1 MIRGFLRILGPR
13 RGLMFGYL
21 AWVVAYGVLHGVA
34 MVLLVP
40 ISQALFDGR
49 YADAARWLAV
59 LAAVVVAAAV
69 AQYVQSSRAMRM
81 ALATMRLLHRRLGD
95 HMVTLPL
102 GWFSRDTVGSVSQIA
117 VKGTTFVGTSG
128 AHLITPIVLN
138 TVSAATVVI
147 GLALFDWRIAA
158 VALVGGL
165 ILMACGALAAGLIA
179 GAEMLNHD
187 AEVEVNTRVV
197 EFARCQPVLR
207 AFGRTGADFAPLGA
221 ALDAQHRVGR
231 RALWRSVAG
240 LMLNGVAVQAVFSA
254 LIVAGAWLAV
264 GGGASEA
271 TGNDVALN
279 PLTAV
284 AILGLAARFASPLAA
299 LAEYGSAMRMARTEL
314 DRITDILD
322 TPALPEPDS
331 PQSVSIPG
339 RVELDRVTFSYPGPA
354 GQSEATG
361 GVGRVVATDI
371 SFVAEPGTMTA
382 LVGPSGSGKTTLTR
396 LIARFYDTDTG
407 TVRVGGVDVRD
418 QRTAD
423 LMAQLSLVFQD
434 VYLFDDTLR
443 ENVRV
448 GRPGATDAEIAA
460 AAETAGLASVLQR
473 LPDGWQT
480 RVGEGGS
487 ALSGG
492 ERQRVSIARALLK
505 DAPIVLFDE
514 ATSALDP
521 ENERQVAA
529 SIRTLAQRSTVIVIA
544 HKLSTVTAADT
555 IVVLSGTGE
564 VADTGSHA
572 ELMARGGQYADFW
585 AQRVAASG
593 WSMGVG

>member
-1 MIRGFLRILGPR
+1 MIRGFLHILGPR

-21 AWVVAYGVLHGVA
+21 AWVGAYGVLHGVA

-165 ILMACGALAAGLIA
+165 ILMACGALAARLIA

-207 AFGRTGADFAPLGA
+207 AFGRTGADFVPLGA

-254 LIVAGAWLAV
+254 LIGAGAWLAV
-264 GGGASEA
+264 RGEL
-271 TGNDVALN
+271 DPV
-279 PLTAV
+279 TAV

-322 TPALPEPDS
+322 TPALPEPQS
-331 PQSVSIPG
+331 PQSVSVPG
-339 RVELDRVTFSYPGPA
+339 RVELDRVAFSYPGR
-354 GQSEATG
+354 SEATG

-418 QRTAD
+418 QRTTD

-434 VYLFDDTLR
+434 VYLFDDTLW
-443 ENVRV
+443 ENVRI

-460 AAETAGLASVLQR
+460 AAETAGLTSVLQR

-521 ENERQVAA
+521 ENERHVAE

-585 AQRVAASG
+585 AQRTAASG
-593 WSMGVG
+593 WAMGVG

>member
-1 MIRGFLRILGPR
+1 MIRGFLRILGPQ

-21 AWVVAYGVLHGVA
+21 AWVSVYGVLHGTA

-40 ISQALFDGR
+40 IAQALFDAR
-49 YADAARWLAV
+49 YGDAARWLAV

-102 GWFSRDTVGSVSQIA
+102 GWFSRDTVGAVSQIA

-138 TVSAATVVI
+138 SVSAGTVVL
-147 GLALFDWRIAA
+147 GLALFDWRIAV

-165 ILMACGALAAGLIA
+165 ILVACGGLASRLIA
-179 GAEMLNHD
+179 VAEVLNHD

-207 AFGRTGADFAPLGA
+207 AFGRTGADFTPLSD
-221 ALDAQHRVGR
+221 ALVAQHRAGR

-240 LMLNGVAVQAVFSA
+240 LMLNGVAVQAVFSV
-254 LIVAGAWLAV
+254 LIVTGAWLAV
-264 GGGASEA
+264 SGTLS
-271 TGNDVALN
+271 
-279 PLTAV
+279 PITAV

-314 DRITDILD
+314 NRITDILD
-322 TPALPEPDS
+322 TPALPEPAA
-331 PQSVSIPG
+331 PQPVTIPG
-339 RVELDRVTFSYPGPA
+339 RVELDHIAFSYPG
-354 GQSEATG
+354 
-361 GVGRVVATDI
+361 RMVATDI

-396 LIARFYDTDTG
+396 LIARFYDADAG
-407 TVRVGGVDVRD
+407 AVRVGGVDVRD

-434 VYLFDDTLR
+434 VYLFDDTLW
-443 ENVRV
+443 ENVRI

-460 AAETAGLASVLQR
+460 AADTAGLAAVLAR
-473 LPDGWQT
+473 LPEGWRT

-505 DAPIVLFDE
+505 EASVVLFDE

-521 ENERQVAA
+521 QNEQHVAD
-529 SIRTLAQRSTVIVIA
+529 SIRTLARRSTVIVIA
-544 HKLSTVTAADT
+544 HKLSTVTAADK
-555 IVVLSGTGE
+555 IVVLSGAGD
-564 VADTGSHA
+564 VADTGTHA

-585 AQRVAASG
+585 AQRVSASG
-593 WSMGVG
+593 WSMAHR

>member
-1 MIRGFLRILGPR
+1 MIRGFLRILGPQ

-21 AWVVAYGVLHGVA
+21 AWVSAYGLLHGIA

-49 YADAARWLAV
+49 YGDAARWLGV
-59 LAAVVVAAAV
+59 LALVVLGAAV

-102 GWFSRDTVGSVSQIA
+102 GWFTRDTVGSVSQIA

-138 TVSAATVVI
+138 IVSAATVVA
-147 GLALFDWRIAA
+147 GLALFDWRIAV

-165 ILMACGALAAGLIA
+165 VLVGCGRLASRLIA
-179 GAEMLNHD
+179 EAEMLNHA

-207 AFGRTGADFAPLGA
+207 AFGRTGADFVPLRA
-221 ALDAQHRVGR
+221 ALDAQHRMGR

-240 LMLNGVAVQAVFSA
+240 LMLNGVAVQAVFSV
-254 LIVAGAWLAV
+254 LIAVGAWLAV
-264 GGGASEA
+264 GGASVATGDVGGASVA
-271 TGNDVALN
+271 TGSLN
-279 PLTAV
+279 PITAV

-314 DRITDILD
+314 DRITAILD
-322 TPALPEPDS
+322 TPALPEPDV
-331 PQSVSIPG
+331 PQPVSDPG
-339 RVELDRVTFSYPGPA
+339 RVELEHVAFSYP
-354 GQSEATG
+354 
-361 GVGRVVATDI
+361 GRVVATDI

-396 LIARFYDTDTG
+396 LIARFYDTDAG
-407 TVRVGGVDVRD
+407 VVRVGGVDVRD

-434 VYLFDDTLR
+434 VYLFDDTLW
-443 ENVRV
+443 ENVRI
-448 GRPGATDAEIAA
+448 GRPDATDAEIAA
-460 AAETAGLASVLQR
+460 AARTAGLTAVLNR

-521 ENERQVAA
+521 ENEHHLAE
-529 SIRTLAQRSTVIVIA
+529 SIRTLARRSTVIVIA
-544 HKLSTVTAADT
+544 HKLSTVTAADQ
-555 IVVLSGTGE
+555 IVVLSGEGT
-564 VADTGSHA
+564 VADRGTHA
-572 ELMARGGQYADFW
+572 ELMDRGGQYADFW
-585 AQRVAASG
+585 AQRVSASG
-593 WSMGVG
+593 WSMAEKVG

>member
-1 MIRGFLRILGPR
+1 MIRGFLRILGPQ

-21 AWVVAYGVLHGVA
+21 AWVSAYGVLHGVA

-49 YADAARWLAV
+49 YGDAARWLGI

-138 TVSAATVVI
+138 TVSAGTVVL

-165 ILMACGALAAGLIA
+165 ILVGCGLLASRLIA
-179 GAEMLNHD
+179 GAEMINHA

-207 AFGRTGADFAPLGA
+207 AFGRTGADFTPLSA
-221 ALDAQHRVGR
+221 ALDDQHRVGR

-240 LMLNGVAVQAVFSA
+240 LMLNGVAVQGVFSV
-254 LIVAGAWLAV
+254 LIAAGAWLAV
-264 GGGASEA
+264 GA
-271 TGNDVALN
+271 TLN
-279 PLTAV
+279 PITAV

-322 TPALPEPDS
+322 TPSLLEPDA
-331 PQSVSIPG
+331 PQAVSVPG
-339 RVELDRVTFSYPGPA
+339 RVELDHVAFSYPGR
-354 GQSEATG
+354 T
-361 GVGRVVATDI
+361 VATDV

-396 LIARFYDTDTG
+396 LIARFYDTDAG
-407 TVRVGGVDVRD
+407 VVRVGGVDVRD
-418 QRTAD
+418 QATGE

-434 VYLFDDTLR
+434 VYLFDDTLW
-443 ENVRV
+443 ENVRI

-460 AAETAGLASVLQR
+460 AADTAGLASVLAR

-480 RVGEGGS
+480 KVGEGGS

-505 DAPIVLFDE
+505 DASIVLFDE

-521 ENERQVAA
+521 ENERHVAE

-544 HKLSTVTAADT
+544 HKLSTVTAADQ
-555 IVVLSGTGE
+555 IVVLSGAGD
-564 VADTGSHA
+564 VAESGTHA

-585 AQRVAASG
+585 AQRVSASG
-593 WSMGVG
+593 WSMNAGVVS

>member
-1 MIRGFLRILGPR
+1 
-13 RGLMFGYL
+13 
-21 AWVVAYGVLHGVA
+21 
-34 MVLLVP
+34 
-40 ISQALFDGR
+40 
-49 YADAARWLAV
+49 
-59 LAAVVVAAAV
+59 
-69 AQYVQSSRAMRM
+69 
-81 ALATMRLLHRRLGD
+81 
-95 HMVTLPL
+95 
-102 GWFSRDTVGSVSQIA
+102 
-117 VKGTTFVGTSG
+117 
-128 AHLITPIVLN
+128 VLN

-165 ILMACGALAAGLIA
+165 ILMACGALAARLIA

-207 AFGRTGADFAPLGA
+207 AFGRTGSDFTPLSA

-254 LIVAGAWLAV
+254 LIGAGAGLAV
-264 GGGASEA
+264 RGEL
-271 TGNDVALN
+271 D

-322 TPALPEPDS
+322 TPALPEPQS
-331 PQSVSIPG
+331 PQSVSVPG
-339 RVELDRVTFSYPGPA
+339 RVELDRVAFSYPGR
-354 GQSEATG
+354 SEAPG

-418 QRTAD
+418 QRTTD

-434 VYLFDDTLR
+434 VYLFDDTLW
-443 ENVRV
+443 ENVRI
-448 GRPGATDAEIAA
+448 GRPGASDAEIAA
-460 AAETAGLASVLQR
+460 AAETAGLTSVLRR

-505 DAPIVLFDE
+505 AAPIVLFDE

-521 ENERQVAA
+521 ENERHVAE

-564 VADTGSHA
+564 VADAGSHA

-585 AQRVAASG
+585 AQRTAAAG
-593 WSMGVG
+593 WAMGVG

>member
-1 MIRGFLRILGPR
+1 MIRGFLHILGPR

-21 AWVVAYGVLHGVA
+21 AWVGAYGVLHGVA

-69 AQYVQSSRAMRM
+69 AQYVQSSLAMRM

-165 ILMACGALAAGLIA
+165 ILMACGALAARLIA

-207 AFGRTGADFAPLGA
+207 AFGRTGADAFGRTGADFVPLGA

-254 LIVAGAWLAV
+254 LIGAGAWLAV
-264 GGGASEA
+264 RGEL
-271 TGNDVALN
+271 DPV
-279 PLTAV
+279 TAV

-322 TPALPEPDS
+322 TPALPEPQS
-331 PQSVSIPG
+331 PQSVSVPG
-339 RVELDRVTFSYPGPA
+339 RVELDRVAFSYPGR
-354 GQSEATG
+354 SEAPG

-371 SFVAEPGTMTA
+371 NFVAEPGTMTA

-418 QRTAD
+418 QRTTD

-434 VYLFDDTLR
+434 VYLFDDTLW
-443 ENVRV
+443 ENVRI

-460 AAETAGLASVLQR
+460 AAETAGLTSVLQR

-521 ENERQVAA
+521 ENERHVAE

-585 AQRVAASG
+585 AQRTAASG
-593 WSMGVG
+593 WAMGVG

>member
-1 MIRGFLRILGPR
+1 MIRGFLRILGPQ

-21 AWVVAYGVLHGVA
+21 AWVSAYGLLHGIA

-49 YADAARWLAV
+49 YGDAARWLGV
-59 LAAVVVAAAV
+59 LAVVVVAAAV

-81 ALATMRLLHRRLGD
+81 ALATMRLLHHRLGD

-102 GWFSRDTVGSVSQIA
+102 GWFTRDTVGSVSQIA

-138 TVSAATVVI
+138 IVSAATVVA
-147 GLALFDWRIAA
+147 GLALFDWRIAV

-165 ILMACGALAAGLIA
+165 VLVGCGRLASRLIA
-179 GAEMLNHD
+179 EAETLNHA

-221 ALDAQHRVGR
+221 ALEAQHTVGR

-240 LMLNGVAVQAVFSA
+240 LMVNGVAVQAVFSV
-254 LIVAGAWLAV
+254 LIAAAAWLAV
-264 GGGASEA
+264 DGA
-271 TGNDVALN
+271 TGNGGGQLN
-279 PLTAV
+279 PITAV

-314 DRITDILD
+314 DRITAILD
-322 TPALPEPDS
+322 TPALPEPDV
-331 PQSVSIPG
+331 PQQVSTPG
-339 RVELDRVTFSYPGPA
+339 RVELEHVAFGYPGR
-354 GQSEATG
+354 S
-361 GVGRVVATDI
+361 VATDI

-396 LIARFYDTDTG
+396 LIARFYDTDAG
-407 TVRVGGVDVRD
+407 VVRVGGVDVRD

-434 VYLFDDTLR
+434 VYLFDDTLW
-443 ENVRV
+443 ENVRI
-448 GRPGATDAEIAA
+448 GRPDATEAEIAA
-460 AAETAGLASVLQR
+460 AAQTAGLTAVLDR
-473 LPDGWQT
+473 LPEGWQT

-521 ENERQVAA
+521 ENERHVADA
-529 SIRTLAQRSTVIVIA
+529 IRTLAQRSTVVVIA
-544 HKLSTVTAADT
+544 HKLSTVTAADQ
-555 IVVLSGTGE
+555 IVVLSGAGT
-564 VADTGSHA
+564 VADCGTHTD
-572 ELMARGGQYADFW
+572 LMARGGQYADFW
-585 AQRVAASG
+585 SQRVSASG
-593 WSMGVG
+593 WSMADKVG

>member
-1 MIRGFLRILGPR
+1 MIRGFLHILGPR

-21 AWVVAYGVLHGVA
+21 AWVGAYGVLHGVA

-49 YADAARWLAV
+49 YADAERWLAV

-138 TVSAATVVI
+138 TVSAATVVT

-165 ILMACGALAAGLIA
+165 ILMACGALAARLIA

-207 AFGRTGADFAPLGA
+207 AFGRTGSDFTPLSA

-254 LIVAGAWLAV
+254 LIGAGAWLAV

-271 TGNDVALN
+271 TGNGAELD

-322 TPALPEPDS
+322 TPALPEPQS
-331 PQSVSIPG
+331 PQSVSVPG
-339 RVELDRVTFSYPGPA
+339 RVELDRVAFSYPGR
-354 GQSEATG
+354 SEATG

-418 QRTAD
+418 QRTTD

-434 VYLFDDTLR
+434 VYLFDDTLW
-443 ENVRV
+443 ENVRI

-521 ENERQVAA
+521 ENERHVAE

-544 HKLSTVTAADT
+544 HKLSTVTAADN

>member
-1 MIRGFLRILGPR
+1 MIRGFLRILGPQ

-21 AWVVAYGVLHGVA
+21 AWVSAYGVLHGVA

-49 YADAARWLAV
+49 YGDAARWLAV

-138 TVSAATVVI
+138 TVSAGTVVI
-147 GLALFDWRIAA
+147 GLALFDWRIAV

-165 ILMACGALAAGLIA
+165 ILVACGMLASRLIA

-207 AFGRTGADFAPLGA
+207 AFGRTGADFTPLSA

-240 LMLNGVAVQAVFSA
+240 LMLNGVAVQGVFSV
-254 LIVAGAWLAV
+254 LIAAGAWLAV
-264 GGGASEA
+264 GG
-271 TGNDVALN
+271 NLN
-279 PLTAV
+279 PITAV

-314 DRITDILD
+314 TRITDILD
-322 TPALPEPDS
+322 TPSLPEPDA
-331 PQSVSIPG
+331 PQPLSAPG
-339 RVELDRVTFSYPGPA
+339 RVELDHVAFSYPGR
-354 GQSEATG
+354 T
-361 GVGRVVATDI
+361 VATDV
-371 SFVAEPGTMTA
+371 SFVAEPGSMTA

-396 LIARFYDTDTG
+396 LIARFYDTDAG
-407 TVRVGGVDVRD
+407 VVRVGGIDVRD
-418 QRTAD
+418 QRTAE
-423 LMAQLSLVFQD
+423 LMAQLALVFQD
-434 VYLFDDTLR
+434 VYLFDDTLW
-443 ENVRV
+443 ENVRI
-448 GRPGATDAEIAA
+448 GRPGATEADIAA
-460 AAETAGLASVLQR
+460 AADTAGLASVLAR

-521 ENERQVAA
+521 ENEQHVAE

-555 IVVLSGTGE
+555 IVVLSGAGD
-564 VADTGSHA
+564 VADTGTHA

-585 AQRVAASG
+585 AQRLSAAG
-593 WSMGVG
+593 WSMNAEHVS